1 MDIDQEFL
9 EELKTISRKLEKLE
23 NIEGRLEKLDNIDG
37 KLNKLENI
45 EERLIT
51 LENID
56 GKLDKLESI
65 DERLD
70 GIEKTVKTMQK
81 DISNINKHI
90 EKGIYVDLDRVKER
104 LTNLE
109 QKIV

>member
-1 MDIDQEFL
+1 MNIDQEFL

-23 NIEGRLEKLDNIDG
+23 NIEGRLKKQDNIDG

-45 EERLIT
+45 E
-51 LENID
+51 
-56 GKLDKLESI
+56 
-65 DERLD
+65 ERLD

-90 EKGIYVDLDRVKER
+90 EKGIYVDLDRV
-104 LTNLE
+104 N
-109 QKIV
+109 

>member
-23 NIEGRLEKLDNIDG
+23 NIEG
-37 KLNKLENI
+37 
-45 EERLIT
+45 
-51 LENID
+51 
-56 GKLDKLESI
+56 
-65 DERLD
+65 RLD

-90 EKGIYVDLDRVKER
+90 EKGIYVDLDRVNER
-104 LTNLE
+104 LTKLE
-109 QKIV
+109 KKII